1 MTEHLSNGQFARKE
15 ITEGTA
21 SSEKSAPERKKGKPR
36 GRPFQKGNPGKP
48 KGTLNKLTRDVK
60 QFLDDLVTD
69 VDVQEAVRDRLK
81 KGDTVG
87 FFRALENA
95 IGKPTER
102 HEHKGDV
109 RLVIKWEG
117 E

>member
-15 ITEGTA
+15 ITEG
-21 SSEKSAPERKKGKPR
+21 SAPVEVTKGNKQPHRFKKGEPRPPNAGRKKGTP
-36 GRPFQKGNPGKP
+36 
-48 KGTLNKLTRDVK
+48 NKLTRDVK

-102 HEHKGDV
+102 HELKGDV
-109 RLVIKWEG
+109 NLTFKWQD
-117 E
+117 

>member
-1 MTEHLSNGQFARKE
+1 MPTEHLSNGQFARKD
-15 ITEGTA
+15 IA
-21 SSEKSAPERKKGKPR
+21 AAPEENKPR
-36 GRPFQKGNPGKP
+36 TGNRFKPGQSGNPKGRPKGVP
-48 KGTLNKLTRDVK
+48 NKLTRDVK

-95 IGKPTER
+95 IGKPVEKR
-102 HEHKGDV
+102 ELKGDLNV
-109 RLVIKWEG
+109 TFGWQD
-117 E
+117 

>member
-1 MTEHLSNGQFARKE
+1 MPTEHLSNGQFAKKELTEAEPVRK
-15 ITEGTA
+15 T
-21 SSEKSAPERKKGKPR
+21 RKNKDQIGGGKLGP
-36 GRPFQKGNPGKP
+36 GRPKGVP
-48 KGTLNKLTRDVK
+48 NKLTRDVK

-95 IGKPTER
+95 IGKPVEKR
-102 HEHKGDV
+102 ELKGD
-109 RLVIKWEG
+109 LNGTFGWQD
-117 E
+117 

>member
-15 ITEGTA
+15 ITQGENNA
-21 SSEKSAPERKKGKPR
+21 KVRRKRGP
-36 GRPFQKGNPGKP
+36 GRPFQKGNPGRP
-48 KGTLNKLTRDVK
+48 PGIPNKLTRDVK

-102 HEHKGDV
+102 HELKGDV
-109 RLVIKWEG
+109 NLTFKSQD
-117 E
+117 

>member
-1 MTEHLSNGQFARKE
+1 MSEHLANGQFARKE
-15 ITEGTA
+15 ITQGE
-21 SSEKSAPERKKGKPR
+21 PVRKTRKNKDQIGGGKPGP
-36 GRPFQKGNPGKP
+36 GRPKGVP
-48 KGTLNKLTRDVK
+48 NKLTRDVK

-102 HEHKGDV
+102 HELKGDV
-109 RLVIKWEG
+109 NLTFKWQD
-117 E
+117 

>member
-1 MTEHLSNGQFARKE
+1 MEHLSNGQFAKKE
-15 ITEGTA
+15 IAGENNG
-21 SSEKSAPERKKGKPR
+21 EVRKKRGR
-36 GRPFQKGNPGKP
+36 GRPFAKGNPGRP
-48 KGTLNKLTRDVK
+48 PGIPNKLTRDVK

-95 IGKPTER
+95 IGKPVEKR
-102 HEHKGDV
+102 ELKGDLNV
-109 RLVIKWEG
+109 TFGWQD
-117 E
+117 

>member
-15 ITEGTA
+15 ITEDA
-21 SSEKSAPERKKGKPR
+21 APAKVEKSSKPHR
-36 GRPFQKGNPGKP
+36 F
-48 KGTLNKLTRDVK
+48 
-60 QFLDDLVTD
+60 
-69 VDVQEAVRDRLK
+69 K

-102 HEHKGDV
+102 HEVKGDLNLNF
-109 RLVIKWEG
+109 RWQD
-117 E
+117 

>member
-1 MTEHLSNGQFARKE
+1 MSEHLANGQFAKKE

-21 SSEKSAPERKKGKPR
+21 PSENSAGERKKCKPR

-102 HEHKGDV
+102 HELKGDV
-109 RLVIKWEG
+109 NLTFKWQD
-117 E
+117 

>member
-1 MTEHLSNGQFARKE
+1 MSEHLANGQFARKE
-15 ITEGTA
+15 ITQAE
-21 SSEKSAPERKKGKPR
+21 PVRKTRKNKDQIGGGKPGP
-36 GRPFQKGNPGKP
+36 GRPKGVP
-48 KGTLNKLTRDVK
+48 NKLTRDVK

-109 RLVIKWEG
+109 KLIIKWEG